1 MICIALLVAACCQA
15 QGRSKAFSSR
25 WRPTRDWSHDPAL
38 FDPRESMTEKID
50 YIVQG
55 CVSRRV
61 WLLCLAL
68 AFAVLFPVLDVIE
81 TYAQDL
87 QLDLPEE
94 SGPVRVQPAKPVPA
108 PSPQQ
113 PAVHAQ
119 PDAPVETPQTESKQR
134 PLQDALRTMS
144 TRLLNVVTADNGQN
158 GAAIVG
164 RAQLSGEFRDRRD
177 GSVQFENVARVDVPL
192 GERVLLRADLPFLR
206 LDSQT
211 SGSTSVT
218 GFGDLSVRLGGQVWR
233 TPGFTVLAGG
243 DIIFPTAGSSELGR
257 GKYQVGPGVAA
268 SIPVPELNSVVFPS
282 FQYIASVGG
291 DPSRNDV
298 SYARFRASFDTPWFN
313 NQWWTSFE
321 PNLFVDWT
329 QKSKT
334 AMNLEFEVGK
344 RLGEHVRAWVRP
356 AVGLWGT
363 GVPGAYDWYTQVGIR
378 YIF

>member
-1 MICIALLVAACCQA
+1 M
-15 QGRSKAFSSR
+15 
-25 WRPTRDWSHDPAL
+25 
-38 FDPRESMTEKID
+38 
-50 YIVQG
+50 
-55 CVSRRV
+55 
-61 WLLCLAL
+61 
-68 AFAVLFPVLDVIE
+68 
-81 TYAQDL
+81 
-87 QLDLPEE
+87 
-94 SGPVRVQPAKPVPA
+94 QPAKPVPA
-108 PSPQQ
+108 PSPQP
-113 PAVHAQ
+113 PAVQAQ
-119 PDAPVETPQTESKQR
+119 SDAPVETPQTESKRR

-158 GAAIVG
+158 GSAIVG

-257 GKYQVGPGVAA
+257 GKYQVGPGIAA

-282 FQYIASVGG
+282 FQHITSVGG

-298 SYARFRASFDTPWFN
+298 NYTRSRTSLDTPWLN
-313 NQWWTSFE
+313 NQM
-321 PNLFVDWT
+321 VDQLRT
-329 QKSKT
+329 KP
-334 AMNLEFEVGK
+334 VH
-344 RLGEHVRAWVRP
+344 RLDPEG
-356 AVGLWGT
+356 
-363 GVPGAYDWYTQVGIR
+363 
-378 YIF
+378 

>member
-1 MICIALLVAACCQA
+1 
-15 QGRSKAFSSR
+15 
-25 WRPTRDWSHDPAL
+25 
-38 FDPRESMTEKID
+38 MTEKID

-55 CVSRRV
+55 CASRRV
-61 WLLCLAL
+61 WLLCLAR

-94 SGPVRVQPAKPVPA
+94 SGPVRVQPAKPVAA
-108 PSPQQ
+108 PSSQQPEKQ
-113 PAVHAQ
+113 PAVQAQ
-119 PDAPVETPQTESKQR
+119 PDAPVETPQAESKGR

-164 RAQLSGEFRDRRD
+164 RAQLSGEYRDRRD

-192 GERVLLRADLPFLR
+192 GERFLVRADLPFLW
-206 LDSQT
+206 LDPQT

-257 GKYQVGPGVAA
+257 GKYQVGPGIAA

-282 FQYIASVGG
+282 FQHITSVGG

-298 SYARFRASFDTPWFN
+298 NYTRLRTSLDTPWFN

-321 PNLFVDWT
+321 PNLFIDWT